1 MESKN
6 VQSRDN
12 WYKSSQSKIQAR
24 VFYKKVLSW
33 GEITIGL
40 LMRQQFIIGNWK
52 MHMTSAETVAFVEE
66 LLPHIGE
73 TTCFIGI
80 TPPFT
85 SIEAAVKTAKQT
97 YLNIGA
103 QNMSE
108 YPKGAYT
115 GEISSA
121 MLKETGATFVLIG
134 HSERRAYFHENDEII
149 HRKVKWAT
157 EEKLLPVLCIGETQ
171 EERDK
176 EITHSVLTRQL
187 ITALKGFSKKEL
199 ENLIIAYEPVWA
211 IGTGKTA
218 TPQIAQ
224 ETHHLIRSYIKET
237 WGEEIGERLPVLYG
251 GSVKPE
257 NAAILLSQEDIDG
270 ALIGG
275 ASLEVKAFGQII
287 EYGKELSS

>member
-1 MESKN
+1 
-6 VQSRDN
+6 
-12 WYKSSQSKIQAR
+12 
-24 VFYKKVLSW
+24 VLSW
-33 GEITIGL
+33 GEIKIGF

-52 MHMTSAETVAFVEE
+52 MHMTSAETETFVEE

-85 SIEAAVKTAKQT
+85 SIDVAVKSAKGS

-121 MLKETGATFVLIG
+121 MLKENGATFVLIG
-134 HSERRAYFHENDEII
+134 HSERRAHFHENDEMI
-149 HRKVKWAT
+149 HRKVKWAI
-157 EEKLLPVLCIGETQ
+157 EEELLPVLCIGETQ

-176 EITHSVLTRQL
+176 EMTHSVLTRQL
-187 ITALKGFSKKEL
+187 SAALKDFSIKEL

-224 ETHHLIRSYIKET
+224 ETHHLIRSHIKKT
-237 WGEEIGERLPVLYG
+237 WGEEIGERLPLLYG

-257 NAAILLSQEDIDG
+257 NAATLLSQEDIDG

-275 ASLEVKAFGQII
+275 ASLDVEAFGQII
-287 EYGKELSS
+287 EYGKELSL

>member
-1 MESKN
+1 
-6 VQSRDN
+6 
-12 WYKSSQSKIQAR
+12 
-24 VFYKKVLSW
+24 
-33 GEITIGL
+33 
-40 LMRQQFIIGNWK
+40 
-52 MHMTSAETVAFVEE
+52 MTSAETETFVEE

-85 SIEAAVKTAKQT
+85 SIDVAVKSAKGS

-121 MLKETGATFVLIG
+121 MLKENGATFVLIG
-134 HSERRAYFHENDEII
+134 HSERRAHFHENDEMI
-149 HRKVKWAT
+149 HRKVKWAI
-157 EEKLLPVLCIGETQ
+157 EEELLPVLCIGETQ

-176 EITHSVLTRQL
+176 EMTHSVLTRQL
-187 ITALKGFSKKEL
+187 SAALKDFSIKEL

-224 ETHHLIRSYIKET
+224 ETNHLIRSHIKKT
-237 WGEEIGERLPVLYG
+237 WGEEIGERLPLLYG

-257 NAAILLSQEDIDG
+257 NAATLLSQEDIDG

-275 ASLEVKAFGQII
+275 ASLDVEAFGQII
-287 EYGKELSS
+287 EYGKELSL